1 MKKIEKLL
9 TATAMFWTLVVTS
22 VMAQH
27 RSMQELDAIANSV
40 FPTSGVRSTNRMV
53 MGMTSSQV
61 LKSVPK
67 EQSEAFYVYTSS
79 VGEDKGFAI
88 VSGDNAVM
96 ATNNE
101 GDVDYEGVP
110 TSISQISNSKAYTV
124 RCARGTLGIQDG
136 RLVATCREDITL
148 EAQKFVLYKYGSNF
162 YLYNLENK
170 MFVALDNN
178 TSEGDRYAQLSAI
191 PAKVVLNSTGNSDY
205 PFIIRF
211 GDLWLNVYE
220 GMNRGW

>member
-9 TATAMFWTLVVTS
+9 TATVMFWTLVVTS

-40 FPTSGVRSTNRMV
+40 FPTSGARSTNRML

-96 ATNNE
+96 TTNNE
-101 GDVDYEGVP
+101 GDVDY
-110 TSISQISNSKAYTV
+110 
-124 RCARGTLGIQDG
+124 
-136 RLVATCREDITL
+136 
-148 EAQKFVLYKYGSNF
+148 
-162 YLYNLENK
+162 
-170 MFVALDNN
+170 
-178 TSEGDRYAQLSAI
+178 
-191 PAKVVLNSTGNSDY
+191 
-205 PFIIRF
+205 
-211 GDLWLNVYE
+211 
-220 GMNRGW
+220 